1 MREEKDVQRFA
12 QAAGFLSSRLRA
24 AAEAACAGLSGS
36 VQEIRLRLDKPLSV
50 CCPGE
55 TFYITCDGKLSISPD
70 GNCIVCTSAEL
81 ENTFHKIC
89 DYSVYARQNELNR
102 GFVTLRGGHR
112 AGICGTAVIENGKII
127 NVRQITSINIRIA
140 REHKNCASKLLKTIN
155 ATEGMLIC
163 GAPCSGK
170 TTLLRDVAR
179 QISLKENIKTVII
192 DERGELAGK
201 SGGGFQNDIGMC
213 DVFDGY
219 PKPEAIAQAVRSMS
233 PDVIVCDEI
242 GSAEDMKALAL
253 CKNSGV
259 SVIATV
265 HASNQGELLK
275 KQELLDVFRL
285 GIFPKIV
292 YLSGRRNA
300 GKIAAVTDG
309 GETAVDS

>member
-1 MREEKDVQRFA
+1 MREENDVQRLSR
-12 QAAGFLSSRLRA
+12 AASYLSSRLCA
-24 AAEAACAGLSGS
+24 AVNSACAGLNDS
-36 VQEIRLRLDKPLSV
+36 VQEIRLRLGKPLAV

-55 TFYITCDGKLSISPD
+55 TYYMTQNGKPCLDRDGDCLI
-70 GNCIVCTSAEL
+70 CTSQEL

-140 REHKNCASKLLKTIN
+140 REHKNCASKLLKMIN
-155 ATEGMLIC
+155 AAEGLLIC

-170 TTLLRDVAR
+170 TTLLRDTAR

-201 SGGGFQNDIGMC
+201 SGGGFENDVGMC

-233 PDVIVCDEI
+233 PDVVVCDEI

-265 HASNQGELLK
+265 HASNQSELLK
-275 KQELLDVFRL
+275 KQELLEAFRL
-285 GIFPKIV
+285 GIFPKIAF
-292 YLSGRRNA
+292 LSGRGNA
-300 GKIAAVTDG
+300 GMISAITDG
-309 GETAVDS
+309 GGQSFDP